1 MTDIKNLKPTEIYVY
16 PKTFNEAVECFALFE
31 KMGFEKD
38 IYEPCSNASFFIGEN
53 RISYWYE
60 KLPELTE
67 ITLYEL
73 RQMAGVEESKPDEL
87 AALRKENEELR
98 ERLEYYERLAKSAE
112 EIYRAYNSDVDM
124 IMTPIRLISGSDTLE
139 DLKP

>member
-38 IYEPCSNASFFIGEN
+38 IYEPCSNASFFICEN
-53 RISYWYE
+53 RISYWHE

-73 RQMAGVEESKPDEL
+73 RQMAGVEESKPDEVP
-87 AALRKENEELR
+87 ALRKENELLR
-98 ERLEYYERLAKSAE
+98 ECLKGAVQIMQQTKKHRENVGWIGGDIFLNATISEAE
-112 EIYRAYNSDVDM
+112 NLLN
-124 IMTPIRLISGSDTLE
+124 P
-139 DLKP
+139 